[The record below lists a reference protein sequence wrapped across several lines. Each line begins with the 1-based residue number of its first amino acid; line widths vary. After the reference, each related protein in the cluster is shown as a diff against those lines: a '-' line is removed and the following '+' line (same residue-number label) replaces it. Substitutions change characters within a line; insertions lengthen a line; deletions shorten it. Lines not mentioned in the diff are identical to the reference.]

1 MSSTFRQRF
10 LAGISDKLT
19 GSNILGQMAT
29 SDRAFNNLMQSFEL
43 DEFKRLEEEARN
55 KAKAQNLLETYT
67 GDASRRSRMADLQE
81 KVSSLNSDINL
92 AENAFSDFVGPR
104 TQRQAE
110 FENLLDTDVTTPGV
124 QSPPGLREDVDAFV
138 GMQEQLEGRT
148 EADNLVGLTD
158 EKILNMRSKV
168 SSLPAEKQIEFWAKT
183 LGDDFGSTI
192 GIELEKRK
200 PKTFRIA
207 TDADKAAAGI
217 KNDNI
222 YQKNEQTGQLQL
234 LFDPK
239 SIIKNLSVD
248 QIQALRDGTS
258 TLEGTK
264 GKKYSIPRNAFVT
277 YDTESHKID
286 FKIPSLDSQVLE
298 LLGPMILSDKA
309 LQGRIRIDGEV
320 DPIEFNKVLLESL
333 REYKRYGWLPQ

>member
-10 LAGISDKLT
+10 LAGISDRLT

-29 SDRAFNNLMQSFEL
+29 SDRSFKNLMQSFEL
-43 DEFKRLEEEARN
+43 DEFKRQAEEERN

-138 GMQEQLEGRT
+138 GIQEQLEGRT

-158 EKILNMRSKV
+158 EKILNMRNKV
-168 SSLPAEKQIEFWAKT
+168 SEFPAEKQIEFWATT

-200 PKTFRIA
+200 PKTRIA
-207 TDADKAAAGI
+207 TPDEIKSAGLPS
-217 KNDNI
+217 NNI
-222 YQKNEQTGQLQL
+222 YQVSPTGQYQL
-234 LFDPK
+234 VYDPPAE
-239 SIIKNLSVD
+239 IQTLTED
-248 QIQALRDGTS
+248 QIQALR
-258 TLEGTK
+258 EGK
-264 GKKYSIPRNAFVT
+264 SDIKAFENKKINIPSNAFVFYNKET
-277 YDTESHKID
+277 KKLDFKNPSTREQDLRAIKNIILSEKTERSKVLSGGKID
-286 FKIPSLDSQVLE
+286 ENKLNALALE
-298 LLGPMILSDKA
+298 KYFRMTTF
-309 LQGRIRIDGEV
+309 R
-320 DPIEFNKVLLESL
+320 
-333 REYKRYGWLPQ
+333 LPP

>member
-1 MSSTFRQRF
+1 MSTFRQRF

-29 SDRAFNNLMQSFEL
+29 SDRSFKNLMQSFEL
-43 DEFKRLEEEARN
+43 DEFKRQAEEERN

-92 AENAFSDFVGPR
+92 AENAFADFVGPR

-124 QSPPGLREDVDAFV
+124 QSPPGLREDVDAFL
-138 GMQEQLEGRT
+138 GIQEQLEGRT

-158 EKILNMRSKV
+158 EKILNMRNKV
-168 SSLPAEKQIEFWAKT
+168 SEFPAEKQIEFWATT

-217 KNDNI
+217 KNNNI
-222 YQKNEQTGQLQL
+222 YQMNEQTGQLQL
-234 LFDPK
+234 LYDPK

-264 GKKYSIPRNAFVT
+264 GNKYSIPQNAFVT
-277 YDTESHKID
+277 YDTESNKID
-286 FKIPSLDSQVLE
+286 FKTPSLDSQILEVLT
-298 LLGPMILSDKA
+298 PMIANDEK
-309 LQGRIRIDGEV
+309 LQSRIRTNGKIDY
-320 DPIEFNKVLLESL
+320 IKFNKVLLESL
-333 REYKRYGWLPQ
+333 AEYRRYGMLPE

>member
-10 LAGISDKLT
+10 LAGISDRLT

-29 SDRAFNNLMQSFEL
+29 SDRSFKNLMQSFEL
-43 DEFKRLEEEARN
+43 DEFKRQAEEDRN

-138 GMQEQLEGRT
+138 GIQEQLEGRT

-158 EKILNMRSKV
+158 EKILNMRNKV
-168 SSLPAEKQIEFWAKT
+168 SEFPAEKQIEFWATT

-200 PKTFRIA
+200 PKTRIA
-207 TDADKAAAGI
+207 TPAETKAARLPS
-217 KNDNI
+217 NNI
-222 YQKNEQTGQLQL
+222 YQVTPSGQYQLVYDPPAEIQTLTE
-234 LFDPK
+234 
-239 SIIKNLSVD
+239 D
-248 QIQALRDGTS
+248 QIQALR
-258 TLEGTK
+258 EGK
-264 GKKYSIPRNAFVT
+264 SDIKAFENKKINIPSNAFVFYNKET
-277 YDTESHKID
+277 KKLDFKNPSTREQDLRAIKNIILSEKTERSKVLSGGKID
-286 FKIPSLDSQVLE
+286 ENKLNALALE
-298 LLGPMILSDKA
+298 KYFRMTTF
-309 LQGRIRIDGEV
+309 R
-320 DPIEFNKVLLESL
+320 
-333 REYKRYGWLPQ
+333 LPP